1 MENKNDLKGPQ
12 PKDIISKM
20 KENEIIY
27 NILMINDKLEKMVDV
42 FKSWEIDD
50 KESMIRTF
58 EMKDGLQFDMITKS
72 VIDQIAKAVE
82 NSKNI

>member
-12 PKDIISKM
+12 PNDIVSKM
-20 KENEIIY
+20 DENEIIY

-42 FKSWEIDD
+42 FKSWEIGD
-50 KESMIRTF
+50 KETMIRTF